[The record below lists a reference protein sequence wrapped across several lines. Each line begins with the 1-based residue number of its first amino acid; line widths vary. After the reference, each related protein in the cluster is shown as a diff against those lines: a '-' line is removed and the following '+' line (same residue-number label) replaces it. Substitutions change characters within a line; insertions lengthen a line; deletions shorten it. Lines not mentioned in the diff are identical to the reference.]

1 MKVFCLEEFKL
12 EFEKLRNKKSYKS
25 IEKDIIDYFFGKS
38 VEELSSGTRLN
49 NSIDAPY
56 IKKRLNGRGGFR
68 CYFLLVIKDEN
79 LYLMFVHPK
88 TGTLGSD
95 NITDE
100 SKAYLYRKV
109 YECIENESLYLLEL
123 NTENDSINFKK
134 V

>member
-1 MKVFCLEEFKL
+1 MKIFCLEEFKF
-12 EFEKLRNKKSYKS
+12 EFEKLRTKKSYKS
-25 IEKDIIDYFFGKS
+25 IEKDIIEYFFEKS

-49 NSIDAPY
+49 NSSNAPY

-95 NITDE
+95 NITNE

-109 YECIENESLYLLEL
+109 YECIENDNLYLLEL
-123 NTENDSINFKK
+123 NTESDSIDFKK